1 MFTEL
6 LISLGAF
13 VGIFILFLVI
23 SRTLNSIVNL
33 LTKMDYLVRKE
44 YDYRKEAIEIQKLLI
59 DEQRRDAQAKA
70 DADAAE
76 LRAATAPSTN
86 KK

>member
-6 LISLGAF
+6 IISLGALAA
-13 VGIFILFLVI
+13 IFILFLVI

-33 LTKMDYLVRKE
+33 LTKMEYLVQKE
-44 YDYRKEAIEIQKLLI
+44 YDFRKEAIEIQKLLI
-59 DEQRRDAQAKA
+59 DEQRREAKA
-70 DADAAE
+70 AADAEAAE
-76 LRAATAPSTN
+76 LRAATTPSSS